1 MNLERV
7 VFGFFIILTLSLN
20 AAFVAGGLETAA
32 HHNVWILTF
41 AIIVSLVAIGLKLG
55 DRSQTGALLLASGL
69 VAGLLLITARVVW
82 IVADPVGGG
91 GPGPGDMADIVS
103 IATGALVANVIATVI
118 LVGDTLLSRR

>member
-7 VFGFFIILTLSLN
+7 VFGFFVILTLSLN
-20 AAFVAGGLETAA
+20 AAFVAGGVETAA

-41 AIIVSLVAIGLKLG
+41 TIIVNLVAIGLKLG

-69 VAGLLLITARVVW
+69 VAGLLLITARIVW
-82 IVADPVGGG
+82 IVADPEGGS
-91 GPGPGDMADIVS
+91 GPGADEMADIVS
-103 IATGALVANVIATVI
+103 IAMGALVANVIAAVI

>member
-7 VFGFFIILTLSLN
+7 AFGFFIILTLSLN
-20 AAFVAGGLETAA
+20 AAFVAGGVETAA

-41 AIIVSLVAIGLKLG
+41 TIIVNLVAIGLKLG
-55 DRSQTGALLLASGL
+55 DRSQTGALLLAAGL
-69 VAGLLLITARVVW
+69 AAGLLLITARVVW
-82 IVADPVGGG
+82 IVADPEGGG
-91 GPGPGDMADIVS
+91 GPGAAEMADIVS

>member
-20 AAFVAGGLETAA
+20 FAFVSGGVETAE

-41 AIIVSLVAIGLKLG
+41 AIIANLVAIGLKLG

-82 IVADPVGGG
+82 IVADPAGGG
-91 GPGPGDMADIVS
+91 GPGPAGVADIVS
-103 IATGALVANVIATVI
+103 IATGALVANVVATVI

>member
-20 AAFVAGGLETAA
+20 FAFVSGGFETPA
-32 HHNVWILTF
+32 HHNVWILTL
-41 AIIVSLVAIGLKLG
+41 AIIANLVAIGLKLG

-82 IVADPVGGG
+82 IIADSGGSGPPPG
-91 GPGPGDMADIVS
+91 GIADIVS
-103 IATGALVANVIATVI
+103 IAKGALVANFFATVI

>member
-1 MNLERV
+1 MNFERV

-20 AAFVAGGLETAA
+20 VAFVAGGLETAA
-32 HHNVWILTF
+32 HHNLWILTF
-41 AIIVSLVAIGLKLG
+41 AIIVNLVAIGLKLG

-82 IVADPVGGG
+82 IVAEPAGGG
-91 GPGPGDMADIVS
+91 GPGPAGMADIVS
-103 IATGALVANVIATVI
+103 IATGALVANIIATVI

>member
-7 VFGFFIILTLSLN
+7 VFGFFIVLTLSLN
-20 AAFVAGGLETAA
+20 YAFVAGGLEAPA
-32 HHNVWILTF
+32 HHNVWILTL
-41 AIIVSLVAIGLKLG
+41 AIIVNLVAIGLKLG

-82 IVADPVGGG
+82 IVAEPGGG
-91 GPGPGDMADIVS
+91 GGLRPEDMADIVS
-103 IATGALVANVIATVI
+103 IATGALVANIVAAVI

>member
-20 AAFVAGGLETAA
+20 YAFVMGGVEASA
-32 HHNVWILTF
+32 HYNVWILTL
-41 AIIVSLVAIGLKLG
+41 AIIVNLVAIGLKLG

-82 IVADPVGGG
+82 IVADGGAGG

-103 IATGALVANVIATVI
+103 IAKGALVANIVATAI

>member
-7 VFGFFIILTLSLN
+7 VFGFFVILTLSLN
-20 AAFVAGGLETAA
+20 VAFVAGSVEAAA

-41 AIIVSLVAIGLKLG
+41 AIIVNLVAIGLKLG
-55 DRSQTGALLLASGL
+55 DRSQIGALLLASGL

-82 IVADPVGGG
+82 IVAESGDGG
-91 GPGPGDMADIVS
+91 GPAPVEMTDIVS
-103 IATGALVANVIATVI
+103 IARGALIANIVATVI

>member
-1 MNLERV
+1 MNFERV

-20 AAFVAGGLETAA
+20 FAFVAGGVEAAA

-41 AIIVSLVAIGLKLG
+41 TIIANLVAIGLKLG

-82 IVADPVGGG
+82 IIAEPDDGG
-91 GPGPGDMADIVS
+91 GPGPGAMADIVS
-103 IATGALVANVIATVI
+103 IAMGALVANIVAMAI

>member
-7 VFGFFIILTLSLN
+7 VFGFFIILALSLN
-20 AAFVAGGLETAA
+20 YAFVAGGVEAPA
-32 HHNVWILTF
+32 HHNVWILTL
-41 AIIVSLVAIGLKLG
+41 AIIINLVATGLKLG

-82 IVADPVGGG
+82 IIVEPDDEGPPDAGG
-91 GPGPGDMADIVS
+91 MADIVS
-103 IATGALVANVIATVI
+103 IATGALVANIVATVI

>member
-20 AAFVAGGLETAA
+20 VAFVVGGVEAPA
-32 HHNVWILTF
+32 HHNVWLLTLT
-41 AIIVSLVAIGLKLG
+41 IIANLVAIGLKLG

-82 IVADPVGGG
+82 VVVDPGGG
-91 GPGPGDMADIVS
+91 DGLGPGEMADIVS
-103 IATGALVANVIATVI
+103 IAKGALVANIVATVI
-118 LVGDTLLSRR
+118 LVGDTLLSRH

>member
-20 AAFVAGGLETAA
+20 YAFVAGGVATPA

-41 AIIVSLVAIGLKLG
+41 TIIVNLVAIGLKLG

-82 IVADPVGGG
+82 IVAEPGDGG
-91 GPGPGDMADIVS
+91 GPVPGDMADIVS
-103 IATGALVANVIATVI
+103 IATGALIANIIATVI

>member
-20 AAFVAGGLETAA
+20 AAFVAGGGETAA

-41 AIIVSLVAIGLKLG
+41 TIIVNLVAIGLKLG

-69 VAGLLLITARVVW
+69 VAGLLLITARIVW
-82 IVADPVGGG
+82 IVADPEGGG
-91 GPGPGDMADIVS
+91 GPGPAEMADIVS
-103 IATGALVANVIATVI
+103 IASGALVANIIATVI

>member
-1 MNLERV
+1 MNFERV

-20 AAFVAGGLETAA
+20 SAFVAGGVETSP

-41 AIIVSLVAIGLKLG
+41 AIIVNLVAIGLKLG

-82 IVADPVGGG
+82 IVVEPVGGG
-91 GPGPGDMADIVS
+91 GPGPGEMANIVS
-103 IATGALVANVIATVI
+103 IARGALVANIVATVI

>member
-1 MNLERV
+1 MNFERV
-7 VFGFFIILTLSLN
+7 VFGFFIVLTLSLN
-20 AAFVAGGLETAA
+20 VAFVAGGVETAE

-41 AIIVSLVAIGLKLG
+41 AIIVNLVAIGLKLG

-69 VAGLLLITARVVW
+69 VAGLLLIAARVVW
-82 IVADPVGGG
+82 IVAEPAGGG

-103 IATGALVANVIATVI
+103 IASGALVANIIATAI

>member
-7 VFGFFIILTLSLN
+7 VFGFFVILTLSLN
-20 AAFVAGGLETAA
+20 VAFVAGSVETVS

-41 AIIVSLVAIGLKLG
+41 TIIVNLVAIGLKLG

-69 VAGLLLITARVVW
+69 LAGLLLITARVVW
-82 IVADPVGGG
+82 IIADPGSGE
-91 GPGPGDMADIVS
+91 GPGPGEMADIVS
-103 IATGALVANVIATVI
+103 IATGALIANIIATLI

>member
-7 VFGFFIILTLSLN
+7 VFGFFIILALSLN
-20 AAFVAGGLETAA
+20 YAFVAGGVEAPA
-32 HHNVWILTF
+32 HHNVWILTL
-41 AIIVSLVAIGLKLG
+41 AIIINLVATGLKLG

-82 IVADPVGGG
+82 IIVESDDG
-91 GPGPGDMADIVS
+91 GPPDAGGMADIVS
-103 IATGALVANVIATVI
+103 IATGALVATIVATVI

>member
-1 MNLERV
+1 MNFERV

-20 AAFVAGGLETAA
+20 VAFVAGGLETAA
-32 HHNVWILTF
+32 HHNVWVLTL
-41 AIIVSLVAIGLKLG
+41 AIIVNLVAIGLKLG

-82 IVADPVGGG
+82 IVAEPAGGG
-91 GPGPGDMADIVS
+91 GPGPAGMADIVS
-103 IATGALVANVIATVI
+103 IATGALVANIIATMI

>member
-7 VFGFFIILTLSLN
+7 VFGFFIILALSLN
-20 AAFVAGGLETAA
+20 YAFVAGGVEAPA
-32 HHNVWILTF
+32 HHNVWILTL
-41 AIIVSLVAIGLKLG
+41 AIIINLVATGLKLG

-82 IVADPVGGG
+82 IIVEPDDG
-91 GPGPGDMADIVS
+91 GPPDAGGMADIVS
-103 IATGALVANVIATVI
+103 IATGALVANIVATVI

>member
-20 AAFVAGGLETAA
+20 YAFVAGGVETAA

-41 AIIVSLVAIGLKLG
+41 TMIVNLVAIGLKLG

-69 VAGLLLITARVVW
+69 VAGLLLITARIVW
-82 IVADPVGGG
+82 IVAESGGG
-91 GPGPGDMADIVS
+91 GEPGPGEMADIVS
-103 IATGALVANVIATVI
+103 IAKGALVANIVATVI

>member
-1 MNLERV
+1 MNFERV

-20 AAFVAGGLETAA
+20 YAFVAGGGETAA

-41 AIIVSLVAIGLKLG
+41 TMIANLFAIGLKLG

-82 IVADPVGGG
+82 IVAESGGG
-91 GPGPGDMADIVS
+91 GCS
-103 IATGALVANVIATVI
+103 VARSNGRYRLDRQGSA
-118 LVGDTLLSRR
+118 GREYRRDGYSGG

>member
-20 AAFVAGGLETAA
+20 FAFVAGGVEAPA
-32 HHNVWILTF
+32 YPNVWILTLT
-41 AIIVSLVAIGLKLG
+41 IIVNLIAIGLKLG

-82 IVADPVGGG
+82 IIADPGAGDE
-91 GPGPGDMADIVS
+91 PGPGELTDIVS
-103 IATGALVANVIATVI
+103 IATGALVANIVATVI